1 MSSTEA
7 FKGIAKKVAIPDHL
21 SLNEKIKH
29 FHENISE
36 LSNFDQYKEDCL
48 EECFREHFWKQP
60 EKYLIVGGDIYGI
73 LEIRDI
79 CPESIFEGSRNSD
92 DSINF
97 VVSYYNGGMG
107 FEEALQEVMNK
118 V

>member
-1 MSSTEA
+1 MSNTEA
-7 FKGIAKKVAIPDHL
+7 FKGTIKKVVIPDHL
-21 SLNEKIKH
+21 SLNEKIKY

-36 LSNFDQYKEDCL
+36 LSDFDQYNGDCL
-48 EECFREHFWKQP
+48 EECFREHFWNQP
-60 EKYLIVGGDIYGI
+60 EKYFIVGDDIYEI

-79 CPESIFEGSRNSD
+79 YPESIFEGSRNSD